1 MKKSEEERDSGIY
14 SMCEEERETS
24 YYGFEIH
31 VSLTNHDLNFIYFL
45 QYTYYADYLDLDFY
59 F

>member
-24 YYGFEIH
+24 YYGFEIY
-31 VSLTNHDLNFIYFL
+31 VSLLFL
-45 QYTYYADYLDLDFY
+45 IGLFQTLKKNYH
-59 F
+59 